1 MGGGGCPLGGATIGI
16 STYPHNKCL
25 PLLFLF
31 TVFLQLLLS
40 CHSHKEKRV
49 DLVSIFFIAVA
60 LAMDA
65 FAVSI
70 TNGIAMCTL
79 RIRPALLIAFFFG
92 AFQAIM
98 PLLGWL
104 AGFRLKNLI
113 VSVDHWI
120 AFALLSFI
128 GGKMIYEATVLEK
141 KEAQLATIQ
150 TLFLLAIATSIDA
163 FAVGIT
169 FVFLNV
175 NILMPVIIIGIVT
188 FIISYAGVWIGCNVG
203 KNLSGKAEIIGGIIL
218 IIIGTKILIEHL
230 FFQ

>member
-1 MGGGGCPLGGATIGI
+1 MD
-16 STYPHNKCL
+16 
-25 PLLFLF
+25 F
-31 TVFLQLLLS
+31 
-40 CHSHKEKRV
+40 
-49 DLVSIFFIAVA
+49 VSIFFIAVA

-104 AGFRLKNLI
+104 AGFRLKELI
-113 VSVDHWI
+113 VSTDHWI

-128 GGKMIYEATVLEK
+128 GGKMIYEASVLEK
-141 KEAQLATIQ
+141 KEVQLATIP
-150 TLFLLAIATSIDA
+150 TLFILAIATSIDA

-175 NILMPVIIIGIVT
+175 NILMSVIIIGIVT
-188 FIISYAGVWIGCNVG
+188 FIISYLGVWIGCNAG

-218 IIIGTKILIEHL
+218 IIIGLKILIEHL
-230 FFQ
+230 YFQ

>member
-1 MGGGGCPLGGATIGI
+1 MDFI
-16 STYPHNKCL
+16 S
-25 PLLFLF
+25 
-31 TVFLQLLLS
+31 V
-40 CHSHKEKRV
+40 
-49 DLVSIFFIAVA
+49 IFIAVA

-70 TNGIAMCTL
+70 TNGIAMCNL
-79 RIRPALLIAFFFG
+79 RIRPALLIALFFG

-98 PLLGWL
+98 PLLGWF
-104 AGFRLKNLI
+104 AGFRLKDLI
-113 VSVDHWI
+113 VSIDHWI
-120 AFALLSFI
+120 AFALLTFI
-128 GGKMIYEATVLEK
+128 GVKMIYEASVLEK
-141 KEAQLATIQ
+141 KEVQLATIP

-188 FIISYAGVWIGCNVG
+188 FIISYTGVWIGCNVG

-218 IIIGTKILIEHL
+218 IIIGLKILIEHL
-230 FFQ
+230 YFQ